1 MEFSRQE
8 YCNELPF
15 LLQGIFP
22 IQRSGL
28 DLLHCRQFLYCLSHQ
43 GSPRAPLTMVL
54 HVELREAQC
63 FLGGDHDMESPAQL
77 T

>member
-8 YCNELPF
+8 YCNGLPF

-22 IQRSGL
+22 IQRSDL
-28 DLLHCRQFLYCLSHQ
+28 DLLHCGQFLYCLSHQ
-43 GSPRAPLTMVL
+43 GSPRAPFIMVL
-54 HVELREAQC
+54 HVEFREAQC
-63 FLGGDHDMESPAQL
+63 FLRGDHDMESPAQL

>member
-1 MEFSRQE
+1 MGFSRQQ
-8 YCNELPF
+8 YWSGLPF

-22 IQRSGL
+22 IQRSDV

-43 GSPRAPLTMVL
+43 GSPRAPLIMVL
-54 HVELREAQC
+54 HVEFSEPQC
-63 FLGGDHDMESPAQL
+63 FLRGDHDMESPAQL